1 VGNLLPQHPRAL
13 NAESQPARLVH
24 GGRRRAIRFQSKN
37 GSLAQVGDVNAKV
50 LRLALGFLA
59 PDGSEELPMGRNF
72 TRGITAWS

>member
-1 VGNLLPQHPRAL
+1 MGNLLPQHPRAL
-13 NAESQPARLVH
+13 NDESRPLASLMAVVVALFVSSR
-24 GGRRRAIRFQSKN
+24 N
-37 GSLAQVGDVNAKV
+37 GSLAQVGAVNAKV